1 MPHTSRLFKIILNF
15 LMALLLKDLFV
26 NKTNLTRQVF
36 KALLS
41 LYAPT
46 PQNGQKYSN
55 NSSIIIQKPVH

>member
-1 MPHTSRLFKIILNF
+1 MPHTSRFFKTILNF
-15 LMALLLKDLFV
+15 LMALLLKDLFE

-55 NSSIIIQKPVH
+55 N